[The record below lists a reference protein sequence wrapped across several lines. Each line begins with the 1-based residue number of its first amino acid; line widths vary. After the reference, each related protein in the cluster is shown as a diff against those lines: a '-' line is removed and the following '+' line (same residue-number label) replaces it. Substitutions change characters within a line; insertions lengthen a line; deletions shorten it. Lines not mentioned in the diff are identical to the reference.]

1 LEVIAVH
8 SWLCSASLISK
19 TKKTKKEGLKMPS
32 TTKMKVQRRPILLVL
47 VALLLAASQA
57 LAVHTSP
64 LEIDDTTNG
73 ANATDPNGAA
83 TAPDDWETVI
93 GTSCASPNGASP
105 FPLQRLCIPDPG
117 GTADDIFTTGGS
129 KDTLDIPS
137 WRWTTGNVPGKDQ
150 IEHAGIALYQ
160 SGSDQFLYLFLDR
173 EANNGTA
180 QAGFWILQNQITK
193 NPDGTFSGVHVNGDI
208 LIQSNFIQGGDITQL
223 TVWLWCNP
231 SSPGTPPA
239 SPCSNPSD
247 NLHLVASVA
256 PSTGF
261 ICTLSDAVCAAVN
274 KISTTLPWVSPSS
287 VAAGKFIEVGIK
299 LTDPQIGFANKC
311 GATFVAET
319 RASAPLDS
327 VLKDFAMRSFNTCG
341 TVVINKSAVGGD
353 DTFSYT
359 ASGSGIPPSFSI
371 TTTGGSGSQTFSNL
385 ASGSYTVTEQG
396 PPAGWAFTGLA
407 CIDPDGGT
415 TVSGQTATI
424 DLDPGETV
432 TCTFTNTRQGTVVIN
447 KSAVGG
453 DDTFSY
459 TASGSGI
466 PPSFSITTTGG
477 SGSQTFS
484 NLASGSYTVTE
495 QGPPAGW
502 AFTGLACIDPD
513 GGTTVSGQ
521 TATIDLD
528 PGETVTCTFTNTRQ
542 GAITIIKD
550 TVPDDPQDFSFT
562 TTGGLTPATFSLDDD
577 GDATL
582 PNTQTY
588 TNVAPGTYTITEGD
602 PTPAFDLTGI
612 QCTVSGAGTSAT
624 PNVAQ
629 RRVDITLGPGGQVT
643 CTFTNTKRPPVGG
656 DPPIYKNIV
665 VFPTPELA
673 WGGGPNRDFNG
684 NRTSTDCILRYMN
697 LETGKIVNTGLTV
710 SCEPRQIDI
719 YEEVIVFVGE
729 GNHIRYYDI
738 RTGAV
743 ADIGV
748 PGSHPTIYGSMVAFA
763 AEGTIHYFDLK
774 TRHLTNT
781 HIPGEVPVL
790 YDGLIAFADGSPA
803 TIRYYDLH
811 TGLVTD
817 TQAIGNRPVIYGKII
832 AFTSEE
838 RAVGADLNDDGDLN
852 DWVIRYYDVERQ
864 SIHNTGAVGTFP
876 AIHGNRI
883 AFETQE
889 RLIGQDLNGD
899 GDTND
904 WVIRYYDLELGQ
916 VFNTGRVGV
925 EPDIYEDV
933 ISFWVFEPWER
944 LDINGDGDR
953 LDPVV
958 QTYRIIARDASAG
971 TPEAPEVVPLVV
983 TSIRAMAGRSSVRF
997 VAEGQG
1003 IQEIKVQIFD
1013 LIGRE
1018 IYRGEFTAGREVAWQ
1033 MVNNAGSRV
1042 ANGVYLY
1049 IVIIK
1054 GEGGIKRSAV
1064 KKLVVLR

>member
-432 TCTFTNTRQGTVVIN
+432 TCTFTNTRQG
-447 KSAVGG
+447 
-453 DDTFSY
+453 
-459 TASGSGI
+459 
-466 PPSFSITTTGG
+466 
-477 SGSQTFS
+477 
-484 NLASGSYTVTE
+484 
-495 QGPPAGW
+495 
-502 AFTGLACIDPD
+502 
-513 GGTTVSGQ
+513 
-521 TATIDLD
+521 
-528 PGETVTCTFTNTRQ
+528 
-542 GAITIIKD
+542 AITIIKD

-684 NRTSTDCILRYMN
+684 NGTSTDCILRYMD

>member
-208 LIQSNFIQGGDITQL
+208 LIQSNFTQGGDITQL

-319 RASAPLDS
+319 RASAPFDS
-327 VLKDFAMRSFNTCG
+327 VLKDFAMRSFNTC
-341 TVVINKSAVGGD
+341 
-353 DTFSYT
+353 
-359 ASGSGIPPSFSI
+359 
-371 TTTGGSGSQTFSNL
+371 
-385 ASGSYTVTEQG
+385 
-396 PPAGWAFTGLA
+396 
-407 CIDPDGGT
+407 
-415 TVSGQTATI
+415 
-424 DLDPGETV
+424 
-432 TCTFTNTRQGTVVIN
+432 GTVVIN

-612 QCTVSGAGTSAT
+612 QCTVSGAGTNAT